1 MNISK
6 KPLLIGLIF
15 ISSFVF
21 LFFISFGVKKSNLNH
36 DKVFLEPNKEAR
48 LDEINFYDIE
58 NNQFF
63 LENFKGKVLLIN
75 LWATWC
81 LPCKIE
87 MPALDRL
94 QGSIGDNN
102 FEVIAIAVEKTDIFK
117 IQEFYQ
123 DIGLKNLKIYHDNST
138 KSGLYSKAK
147 GLPLTLLLDHKGNEV
162 GRRDGPWEWDD
173 NEVIEIIKSYKE
185 LSTYQSK
192 AASKSGIAV
201 NRSATSP

>member
-6 KPLLIGLIF
+6 KSLLIGLIF

-21 LFFISFGVKKSNLNH
+21 LFFIPFGIKKNNTDY
-36 DKVFLEPNKEAR
+36 DKVFLEPNKEAS
-48 LDEINFYDIE
+48 LNEINFYDIE

-63 LENFKGKVLLIN
+63 LKDFKGKVLLIN

-94 QGSIGDNN
+94 QASIGDDN
-102 FEVIAIAVEKTDIFK
+102 FEVIAIAVEKINILK

-123 DIGLKNLKIYHDNST
+123 EVGLNNLKIYHDNST
-138 KSGLYSKAK
+138 KSGLFSKAK
-147 GLPLTLLLDHKGNEV
+147 GLPLTFLVDHKGNEV
-162 GRRDGPWEWDD
+162 GRRNGPWEWDD
-173 NEVIEIIKSYKE
+173 DEVIEIIKSYKK
-185 LSTYQSK
+185 LL
-192 AASKSGIAV
+192 I
-201 NRSATSP
+201 N

>member
-1 MNISK
+1 MHISK
-6 KPLLIGLIF
+6 KSLLIGLIF
-15 ISSFVF
+15 ISSIVF
-21 LFFISFGVKKSNLNH
+21 LFFISFGIKKNNTNY
-36 DKVFLEPNKEAR
+36 DKVFLEPNKEASLR
-48 LDEINFYDIE
+48 EINFYDIE

-63 LENFKGKVLLIN
+63 FEDFKGKVLLIN

-94 QGSIGDNN
+94 QASIGDDN
-102 FEVIAIAVEKTDIFK
+102 FEVIAIAVEKTNILK

-123 DIGLKNLKIYHDNST
+123 EIGLNNLKIYHDNST

-147 GLPLTLLLDHKGNEV
+147 GLPLTFLLDHEGNEV

-173 NEVIEIIKSYKE
+173 DEVIEIIKSYKK
-185 LSTYQSK
+185 LL
-192 AASKSGIAV
+192 I
-201 NRSATSP
+201 N

>member
-1 MNISK
+1 MHISK
-6 KPLLIGLIF
+6 KSLLIGLIF
-15 ISSFVF
+15 ISSIVF
-21 LFFISFGVKKSNLNH
+21 LFFISFGIKKNNTNY
-36 DKVFLEPNKEAR
+36 DKVFLEPNKEASLR
-48 LDEINFYDIE
+48 EINFYDIE

-63 LENFKGKVLLIN
+63 LEDFKGKVLLIN

-94 QGSIGDNN
+94 QASIGDNN
-102 FEVIAIAVEKTDIFK
+102 FEVIAIAVEKTNILK

-123 DIGLKNLKIYHDNST
+123 EIGLNNLKIYHDNST

-147 GLPLTLLLDHKGNEV
+147 GLPLTFLLDHEGNEV

-173 NEVIEIIKSYKE
+173 DEVIEIIKSYKK
-185 LSTYQSK
+185 LL
-192 AASKSGIAV
+192 I
-201 NRSATSP
+201 N

>member
-1 MNISK
+1 MHISK
-6 KPLLIGLIF
+6 KSLLIGLIF
-15 ISSFVF
+15 ISSIVF
-21 LFFISFGVKKSNLNH
+21 LFFISFGIKKNNTNH
-36 DKVFLEPNKEAR
+36 DKVFLEPNKEASLR
-48 LDEINFYDIE
+48 EINFYDIE

-63 LENFKGKVLLIN
+63 LEDFKGKVLLIN

-94 QGSIGDNN
+94 QASIGDDN
-102 FEVIAIAVEKTDIFK
+102 FEVIAIAVEKTNILK

-123 DIGLKNLKIYHDNST
+123 EIGLNNLKIYHDNST

-147 GLPLTLLLDHKGNEV
+147 GLPLTFLLDHEGNEV

-173 NEVIEIIKSYKE
+173 DEVIEIIKSYKK
-185 LSTYQSK
+185 LL
-192 AASKSGIAV
+192 I
-201 NRSATSP
+201 N

>member
-15 ISSFVF
+15 ISFFVF
-21 LFFISFGVKKSNLNH
+21 LFFISFGIKKNYLDHN
-36 DKVFLEPNKEAR
+36 KVFLEPNKEAS
-48 LDEINFYDIE
+48 LSQINFYDME

-94 QGSIGDNN
+94 QESIGDEN
-102 FEVIAIAVEKTDIFK
+102 FEVIAIAVEKTDILK

-147 GLPLTLLLDHKGNEV
+147 GLPLTFLVDHQGNEV

-173 NEVIEIIKSYKE
+173 NKVIEIIKSYKE
-185 LSTYQSK
+185 LS
-192 AASKSGIAV
+192 I
-201 NRSATSP
+201 N

>member
-1 MNISK
+1 MHISK
-6 KPLLIGLIF
+6 KSLLIGLIF
-15 ISSFVF
+15 ISSIVF
-21 LFFISFGVKKSNLNH
+21 LFFISFGIKKNNTNY
-36 DKVFLEPNKEAR
+36 DKVFLEPNKEASLR
-48 LDEINFYDIE
+48 EINFYDIE

-63 LENFKGKVLLIN
+63 LKDFKGKVLLIN

-94 QGSIGDNN
+94 QASIGDDN
-102 FEVIAIAVEKTDIFK
+102 FEVIAIAVEKTNILK

-123 DIGLKNLKIYHDNST
+123 EIGLNNLKIYHDNST

-147 GLPLTLLLDHKGNEV
+147 GLPLTFLVDHEGNEV

-173 NEVIEIIKSYKE
+173 DEVIEIIKSYKK
-185 LSTYQSK
+185 LL
-192 AASKSGIAV
+192 I
-201 NRSATSP
+201 N

>member
-1 MNISK
+1 MHISK
-6 KPLLIGLIF
+6 KSLLIGLIF
-15 ISSFVF
+15 ISSIVF
-21 LFFISFGVKKSNLNH
+21 LFFISFGIKKNNTNY
-36 DKVFLEPNKEAR
+36 DKVFLEPNKEASLR
-48 LDEINFYDIE
+48 EINFYDIE

-63 LENFKGKVLLIN
+63 LEDFKGKVLLIN

-94 QGSIGDNN
+94 QASIGDDN
-102 FEVIAIAVEKTDIFK
+102 FEVIAIAVEKTNILK

-123 DIGLKNLKIYHDNST
+123 EIGLNNLKIYHDNST

-147 GLPLTLLLDHKGNEV
+147 GLPLTFLLDHEGNEV

-173 NEVIEIIKSYKE
+173 DEVIEIIKSYKK
-185 LSTYQSK
+185 LL
-192 AASKSGIAV
+192 I
-201 NRSATSP
+201 N

>member
-15 ISSFVF
+15 ISFFVF
-21 LFFISFGVKKSNLNH
+21 LFFISFGIKKNNLDH
-36 DKVFLEPNKEAR
+36 DKVFLEPNKEAS
-48 LDEINFYDIE
+48 LSEINFYDIE

-63 LENFKGKVLLIN
+63 LEDFKGKVLLIN

-94 QGSIGDNN
+94 QGSIGDDN
-102 FEVIAIAVEKTDIFK
+102 FEVIAIAVEKTDILK

-147 GLPLTLLLDHKGNEV
+147 GLPLTFLVDHEGNEI

-173 NEVIEIIKSYKE
+173 GEVIEIIKSYKE
-185 LSTYQSK
+185 LS
-192 AASKSGIAV
+192 I
-201 NRSATSP
+201 N

>member
-1 MNISK
+1 MHISK
-6 KPLLIGLIF
+6 KSLLIGLIF
-15 ISSFVF
+15 ISSIVF
-21 LFFISFGVKKSNLNH
+21 LFFISFGIKKNNTNY
-36 DKVFLEPNKEAR
+36 DKVFLEPNKEASLR
-48 LDEINFYDIE
+48 EINFYDIE

-63 LENFKGKVLLIN
+63 LKDFKGKVLLIN

-94 QGSIGDNN
+94 QASIGDDN
-102 FEVIAIAVEKTDIFK
+102 FEVIAIAVEKTNILK

-123 DIGLKNLKIYHDNST
+123 EIGLNNLKIYHDNST

-147 GLPLTLLLDHKGNEV
+147 GLPLTFLLDHEGNEV

-173 NEVIEIIKSYKE
+173 DEVIEIIKSYKK
-185 LSTYQSK
+185 LL
-192 AASKSGIAV
+192 I
-201 NRSATSP
+201 N

>member
-1 MNISK
+1 MHISK
-6 KPLLIGLIF
+6 KSLLIGLIF
-15 ISSFVF
+15 ISSIVF
-21 LFFISFGVKKSNLNH
+21 LFFISFGIKKNNTNY
-36 DKVFLEPNKEAR
+36 DKVFLEPNKEASLR
-48 LDEINFYDIE
+48 EINFYDIE

-63 LENFKGKVLLIN
+63 LEDFKGKVLLIN

-94 QGSIGDNN
+94 QASIGDDN
-102 FEVIAIAVEKTDIFK
+102 FEVIAIAVEKTNILK

-123 DIGLKNLKIYHDNST
+123 EIGLNNLKIYHDNST

-147 GLPLTLLLDHKGNEV
+147 GLPLTFLVDHEGNEV

-173 NEVIEIIKSYKE
+173 DEVIEIIKSYKK
-185 LSTYQSK
+185 LL
-192 AASKSGIAV
+192 I
-201 NRSATSP
+201 N